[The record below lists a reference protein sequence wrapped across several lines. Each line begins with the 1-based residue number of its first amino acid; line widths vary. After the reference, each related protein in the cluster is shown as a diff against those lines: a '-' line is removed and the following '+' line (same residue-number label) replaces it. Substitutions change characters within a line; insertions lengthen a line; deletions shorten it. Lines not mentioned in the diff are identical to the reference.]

1 MAEVDIADAVSR
13 RELMNAAV
21 LSANRVIE
29 MRDEPV
35 PDIGPDELLIRV
47 LATGVCGSD
56 LSAYRGTHP
65 YKSAPTV
72 LGHELCGVV
81 ESVGAQVAGIAPG
94 DLVCSAAFSACG
106 QCPACRGGAVHLCS
120 AKRNLSHLD
129 WSGSFADRVLLH
141 RNMTYLLPPDT
152 DPLAG
157 ALVEPLSIGLH
168 AAGLL
173 GRADGRALAV
183 LGGGTIGLACVL
195 AAGRLG
201 FGRTA
206 CVDRGS
212 AKGRLAEAAGADC
225 YLDAEQGDPA
235 DRLLEA
241 FGGPVGAVIVAAGYP
256 AVLDQA
262 VRIVAPG
269 GVIVVVSYFEG
280 RTTVDPNV
288 WVGRELTVRGSA
300 LSTPDDFETVIGWL
314 RDGSL
319 DPRFLVTHQFPLDQA
334 AAALELLDTGGAG
347 VGKVM
352 LRPAEAAQHRVNGD
366 I

>member
-1 MAEVDIADAVSR
+1 MTDMDSAGPAGGGP
-13 RELMNAAV
+13 LMSAAV
-21 LSANRVIE
+21 LSADRLIE
-29 MRDEPV
+29 LRREPV
-35 PDIGPDELLIRV
+35 PGVGPDELLVRV

-81 ESVGAQVAGIAPG
+81 ESAGAGVAGIVPG

-106 QCPACRGGAVHLCS
+106 QCPACRNGSGHLCS

-129 WSGSFADRVLLH
+129 WSGSFADRVLLR
-141 RNMTYLLPPDT
+141 RNMTHLLPPDT

-157 ALVEPLSIGLH
+157 TLVEPLSIGLH
-168 AAGLL
+168 AVRLL
-173 GRADGRALAV
+173 GPADGRELAV

-201 FGRTA
+201 FGCTA

-212 AKGRLAEAAGADC
+212 AKGRLAAAAGAHS
-225 YLDAEQGDPA
+225 YVDAEQADPA
-235 DRLLEA
+235 GRVLEA

-256 AVLDQA
+256 GVLDQA
-262 VRIVAPG
+262 ARIVAPG

-280 RTTVDPNV
+280 PTTVDPNI

-314 RDGSL
+314 RDGAL
-319 DPRFLVTHQFPLDQA
+319 DPRFLITHQFPLDDA
-334 AAALELLDTGGAG
+334 AAALELLDTRGAG
-347 VGKVM
+347 VGKVV
-352 LRPAEAAQHRVNGD
+352 LRPDRSSQHRTDGGM
-366 I
+366 

>member
-1 MAEVDIADAVSR
+1 MTEVDIADAASR
-13 RELMNAAV
+13 RQLMNAAV

-29 MRDEPV
+29 MRREPV
-35 PDIGPDELLIRV
+35 PDAGADELLVRV

-56 LSAYRGTHP
+56 LSTYRGTHP

-81 ESVGAQVAGIAPG
+81 ESVGTRVAGISPG
-94 DLVCSAAFSACG
+94 DLVCSAAFSACE
-106 QCPACRGGAVHLCS
+106 QCSACRGGAVHLCS

-141 RNMTYLLPPDT
+141 RNMTHLLPPGT

-168 AAGLL
+168 AVRLL
-173 GRADGRALAV
+173 GPAEGRALAV

-212 AKGRLAEAAGADC
+212 AKGKLATDAGADC

-235 DRLLEA
+235 GRVLEA
-241 FGGPVGAVIVAAGYP
+241 FDGPVGAVIVAAGYP

-269 GVIVVVSYFEG
+269 GVIVVVSYFEQPM
-280 RTTVDPNV
+280 TVDPNV

-319 DPRFLVTHQFPLDQA
+319 DPRFLVTHQFPLEEA
-334 AAALELLDTGGAG
+334 AAALELLDSSGAG
-347 VGKVM
+347 VGKVV
-352 LRPAEAAQHRVNGD
+352 LRPAELSHHHINGG